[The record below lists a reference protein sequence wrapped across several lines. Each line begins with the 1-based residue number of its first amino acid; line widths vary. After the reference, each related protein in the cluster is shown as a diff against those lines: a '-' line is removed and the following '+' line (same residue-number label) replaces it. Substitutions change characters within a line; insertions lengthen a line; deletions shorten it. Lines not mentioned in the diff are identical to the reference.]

1 MKHFIS
7 VISALILGW
16 TTFAVPSFAQEAPAS
31 VPPSLS
37 GPLEV
42 SYHEKFSSSSGPLI
56 AAAGPGSGYASLR
69 YSIGLPS
76 DKQYIEQVLRYF
88 AQTFPQKF
96 GNSSGTYTVTI
107 TVTDLNGKLIAKNP
121 ILSFQWTKESGFLF
135 IEKTVSEI
143 QQTTWKGTLVNE
155 MLLGPDTQR
164 LKVSVEVYS
173 QADRSLDFQ
182 LLKKTATTF
191 STGALASYFPLP
203 AAAIPI
209 LDAVTGLI
217 NDVYANSKKADLID
231 AEEILMVAT
240 KTPIKSTITIK
251 DSQNAY
257 NIPVY
262 LFIDAEDSRIV
273 GGNLQGGKFVRDQFS
288 ISVFNTLSI
297 PMGDS
302 KSVSVV
308 ELITTS
314 SNASIKAARPLL
326 DVLTG
331 GGTYGKD
338 PNNKKEDDIG
348 PRCGSLYDA
357 LNTYLSRYDA
367 RAMFFAFVK
376 NYGDRI
382 NKEAC
387 LGPRQAEL
395 QSVGLEP

>member
-1 MKHFIS
+1 MKRLGIS
-7 VISALILGW
+7 CLAVWVMLS
-16 TTFAVPSFAQEAPAS
+16 VPSFAEDAPVS
-31 VPPSLS
+31 IPPVLS
-37 GPLEV
+37 GPLEI
-42 SYHEKFSSSSGPLI
+42 SYHEKLSFGPGPVI
-56 AAAGPGSGYASLR
+56 AAVAPGGGYASLR
-69 YSIGLPS
+69 YSIGLPN

-96 GNSSGTYTVTI
+96 GNSSGTYIVTI
-107 TVTDLNGKLIAKNP
+107 TVADLNGKIIAKNP

-135 IEKTVSEI
+135 IEKTVSQI
-143 QQTTWKGTLVNE
+143 QQTTWKGTLINE

-191 STGALASYFPLP
+191 GTGALASYFPLP
-203 AAAIPI
+203 AAAIPM

-217 NDVYANSKKADLID
+217 NDVYANSKKADLIEAD
-231 AEEILMVAT
+231 EIVMIAT
-240 KTPIKSTITIK
+240 KNPIKTAITIK
-251 DSQNAY
+251 DSQTAY
-257 NIPVY
+257 TIPVY
-262 LFIDAEDSRIV
+262 FSVDAEDSRII
-273 GGNLQGGKFVRDQFS
+273 GGNLQGGKFGSDQFS

-297 PMGDS
+297 PMGDG

-308 ELITTS
+308 ELISSS

-326 DVLTG
+326 DALAG

-338 PNNKKEDDIG
+338 PNNKKEDDIAV
-348 PRCGSLYDA
+348 RCGSLYDA

-382 NKEAC
+382 NKDAC
-387 LGPRQAEL
+387 LGARQAEL
-395 QSVGLEP
+395 QSVGLVP